1 MMSLGLILIEFND
14 AIREGDGDRI
24 CKCWQF
30 FLPIF
35 KSTRQ
40 KNYAI
45 EAFTLLAQLNFLFAP
60 RMATQL
66 KWSHTI
72 NTHGRPGKNISC
84 DLHMEHLNRLC
95 KGAITGLGSNVT
107 DNAVL
112 RIGKC
117 LGELSKVTDSY
128 DTENE
133 VPVESG
139 FHTGKSNKQD
149 LEKMLNQLN
158 EMKVFDLEKSTN
170 HSHSPIKPSPVTQEE
185 KTRGVDEKQNEET
198 TVVMSSLSLLSL
210 FMKNV

>member
-1 MMSLGLILIEFND
+1 MLFAKGMETVFVNAGNSSSQFW
-14 AIREGDGDRI
+14 RRRI

-45 EAFTLLAQLNFLFAP
+45 EAFTLLAQLNFLFAS

-66 KWSHTI
+66 KWSRTI

-84 DLHMEHLNRLC
+84 ELHMEHLNRLC
-95 KGAITGLGSNVT
+95 KGASTGLGSNVT

-117 LGELSKVTDSY
+117 LGDLSKVTDSY

-139 FHTGKSNKQD
+139 FHQNPTS
-149 LEKMLNQLN
+149 
-158 EMKVFDLEKSTN
+158 
-170 HSHSPIKPSPVTQEE
+170 
-185 KTRGVDEKQNEET
+185 KT
-198 TVVMSSLSLLSL
+198 
-210 FMKNV
+210 